1 MPIHSIHWK
10 AFASGL
16 DDEAVLCAAMTWLC
30 CDFENVGVEKT
41 TSFHGSPIH
50 IISADISKRGQ
61 ARRALAHLGEKILQK
76 IISGLEH
83 RLDEENC
90 VHFRLRISDL
100 VCGQIVLAEPGEHR
114 AVKGKV
120 KLQVYPGD
128 NPSEVAEILFREAI
142 ERAERMGF
150 PQAVS

>member
-16 DDEAVLCAAMTWLC
+16 DDEAVLCEAMNWLC
-30 CDFENVGVEKT
+30 CEFENVEVEKT

-61 ARRALAHLGEKILQK
+61 ARRALAHLGEKILQE
-76 IISGLEH
+76 IITGIEH
-83 RLDEENC
+83 RLDDENC
-90 VHFRLRISDL
+90 VHFRLRITDL
-100 VCGQIVLAEPGEHR
+100 VCGQIVLAEPGENR

-128 NPSEVAEILFREAI
+128 NPPEVAKILFGEAI

>member
-16 DDEAVLCAAMTWLC
+16 DDETVICEAMTWLC
-30 CDFENVGVEKT
+30 CDFEKVEVEKT

-50 IISADISKRGQ
+50 IVSADISKRGQ
-61 ARRALAHLGEKILQK
+61 ARRALAHLGEKILQE
-76 IISGLEH
+76 IISGLKH
-83 RLDEENC
+83 RLDDENC
-90 VHFRLRISDL
+90 VHFRLRIADL
-100 VCGQIVLAEPGEHR
+100 VCGHIILAEPGEDR

-128 NPSEVAEILFREAI
+128 NPPEVAKILFGEAI